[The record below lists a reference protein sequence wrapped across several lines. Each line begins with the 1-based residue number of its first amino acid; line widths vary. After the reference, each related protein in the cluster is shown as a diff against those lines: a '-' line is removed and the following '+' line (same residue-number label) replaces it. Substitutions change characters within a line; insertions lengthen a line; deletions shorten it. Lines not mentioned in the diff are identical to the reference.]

1 MKSQMKI
8 VKKRRNKT
16 VLWYRSF
23 DTIIWAHRCR
33 IDAKGKKNH
42 GQSGALSNCEF
53 YITQKMLKDTF
64 ILVPPDDE
72 QAEIVSHLDTVCE
85 RIDATIAKMEEKI
98 SNLKDLKIRLVAD
111 VVTGKIDVRG
121 VEIPEYEYTE
131 EDAAAD
137 SDLESDE
144 CYEEVDNDG

>member
-1 MKSQMKI
+1 
-8 VKKRRNKT
+8 
-16 VLWYRSF
+16 
-23 DTIIWAHRCR
+23 
-33 IDAKGKKNH
+33 
-42 GQSGALSNCEF
+42 
-53 YITQKMLKDTF
+53 MLKDTF

-72 QAEIVSHLDTVCE
+72 QAEIVSYLDTVCE

-137 SDLESDE
+137 GDLESDE
-144 CYEEVDNDG
+144 SYEEVGNDG